1 MAARR
6 SFGSIRRMSSG
17 RYQARY
23 TGPDLRT
30 HLAPLTFS
38 SKIDAEAWLAAERR
52 MKEDPAKWSPP
63 RTRLEQEFERRA
75 RLRHQ
80 TFGPYAEDWLAHRE
94 LAASTQTNYAKLLNN
109 HLLPTFADT
118 PLTEIDRAI
127 VANWYRGLAPGTPHA
142 RKHAY
147 DLLRNILNAA
157 LDDEL
162 IDRNPVHIRGAG
174 SVKRTGRTRPA
185 SLDELEVLV
194 EATPERFKLMVL
206 LAAWCALR
214 KGELSELRRSDV
226 DTINWTLRVRRG
238 VGFVPG
244 RTVVKG
250 PKTEAGKRDVA
261 IPEHLVPVVR
271 NHLLRHTQN
280 GAHGLLFPSA
290 RGGHLRASAVDRWY
304 YPARETAG
312 RPDLRFH
319 DLRHTGAV
327 LAAQSGATLAE
338 LMHRLGHTTP
348 AAAMRYQHAAAE
360 RDRQIAQRM
369 SQRYREHQQA
379 NSSKQT

>member
-1 MAARR
+1 MGTKR
-6 SFGSIRRMSSG
+6 SFGSIRRLASG

-23 TGPDLRT
+23 TGPDLQT
-30 HLAPLTFS
+30 HTAPETFT

-52 MKEDPAKWSPP
+52 VSENPGEWRAPKA
-63 RTRLEQEFERRA
+63 RLEEEYRRRA
-75 RLRHQ
+75 RQRQ
-80 TFGPYAEDWLAHRE
+80 RTFGPYAEDWLEHRD
-94 LAASTQTNYAKLLNN
+94 LAPSTRHNYSQLLKH
-109 HLLPTFADT
+109 HLLPTFAAV
-118 PLTEIDRAI
+118 PLTEIDRAA
-127 VANWYRGLAPGTPHA
+127 VVGWHRSAAPGRPHA

-157 LDDEL
+157 VDDEL
-162 IDRNPVHIRGAG
+162 LDRNPVHIRGAG
-174 SVKRTGRTRPA
+174 GVKRTGQTQAA
-185 SLDELEVLV
+185 SFDELESLV
-194 EATPERFKLMVL
+194 SATPDRFQLMVL

-214 KGELSELRRSDV
+214 KGELSELRRKDV
-226 DTINWTLRVRRG
+226 DTDTWTIRVRRG

-244 RTVVKG
+244 SVIVKD
-250 PKTEAGKRDVA
+250 PKTAAGRRDVA

-271 NHLLRHTQN
+271 DHLLRHTQK
-280 GAHGLLFPSA
+280 GSQGLLFPSA
-290 RGGHLRASAVDRWY
+290 RGEHLRTSAINRWY

-327 LAAQSGATLAE
+327 LAAQAGATLAE

-360 RDRQIAQRM
+360 RDREIAKRM
-369 SQRYREHQQA
+369 SERYAEHRRSTGP
-379 NSSKQT
+379 NP